1 MPVHSAKML
10 IFIYIYYL
18 TMQAGLFQE
27 FARVFPCFLV
37 GGKTCPFYWTEYGV
51 YFLNWNGGIVMSYL
65 KDLNPQQHE
74 AVITT
79 EGYIRV
85 IAGAGSGKTK
95 TLTSRYMYLVDQLG
109 ISTANI
115 LCVTFTNKA
124 AAEMKKR
131 IRRFLPDQ
139 DLGRITTFHG
149 FCVGLL
155 KEDCHVICYPTTF
168 IVLDEEDKEAIL
180 RRVFEDLG
188 ITNRDLTIKD
198 AIDHIGWRKGGRGY
212 VKTLIG
218 NPEKI
223 RNLSEEATTLKDKV
237 MYRYFWEQR
246 KCYGL
251 DFDDLVYFALYIL
264 EQDKDT
270 RVKWQQRLEYVMID
284 EFQDIDKD
292 QYALADILSAYH
304 KNLFV
309 VGDPDQ
315 TIYTWRGADV
325 KFILEFDSRHESTKT
340 IYLNTNYRS
349 VPQILTAS
357 NALIDKNRDRLKK
370 RLEAVRPDERKPLYF
385 HAKTTQLEADWLT
398 ANMRAL
404 HDGGMAYSSIAVLYR
419 AHYVSRAVEE
429 SLIRNK
435 IPYVLYSG
443 VEFYKRKEIKDI
455 LCYLRMIYCGD
466 DISFLRTVN
475 EPRRGIGRTRIS
487 TLKEYSQL
495 HGCSLYD
502 ALVANLEMELF
513 RRSKAREYVRLIE
526 KYRAIYDGMDLTD
539 LLAGV
544 LAESGYEDMLR
555 SSGEEDRLDNLAELK
570 QAIYDFER
578 KAGEEVTLGNYLDH
592 AALFTNM
599 DQTERAQ
606 AVKLMTIHAAK
617 GLEFPVVFLCGLSE
631 GIFPGKRANTREKLE
646 EERRLCYVAFTRAR
660 DRLFLSDAAGSNYDG
675 SFRYPSRFLFNAE
688 KANVDYVVPLDPDLE
703 ERALEEIRKTEDFS
717 SGREKSSDMVG
728 KRICHAVFGQG
739 TVIGIPRGQEGVIVQ
754 FDSMVTP
761 RTFGPAAKLVYFT

>member
-1 MPVHSAKML
+1 M
-10 IFIYIYYL
+10 
-18 TMQAGLFQE
+18 E
-27 FARVFPCFLV
+27 
-37 GGKTCPFYWTEYGV
+37 
-51 YFLNWNGGIVMSYL
+51 YL
-65 KDLNPQQHE
+65 KGLNPEQWE
-74 AVITT
+74 AATMT

-95 TLTSRYMYLVDQLG
+95 TLTARYMYLVEQLG

-131 IRRFLPDQ
+131 IRRQLPDQ

-155 KEDCHVICYPTTF
+155 KEDCHVVQYPTTF
-168 IVLDEEDKEAIL
+168 IVLDEEDKESIL

-188 ITNRDLTIKD
+188 ITSRDLTIKD

-218 NPEKI
+218 APRKLLE
-223 RNLSEEATTLKDKV
+223 LSDAANTLKDRV
-237 MYRYFWEQR
+237 MYRYFYEQR

-251 DFDDLVYFALYIL
+251 DFDDLVYFVLYIL
-264 EQDKDT
+264 EQDQIT
-270 RVKWQQRLEYVMID
+270 REKWQRRLEYIMVD

-292 QYALADILSAYH
+292 QYQLADILSGYH

-325 KFILEFDSRHESTKT
+325 KFILEFEARHEAVKT
-340 IYLNTNYRS
+340 VYLNTNYRS
-349 VPQILTAS
+349 VPQILAAS
-357 NALIDKNRDRLKK
+357 NALIEKNRDRLKK
-370 RLEAVRPDERKPLYF
+370 SLSPVRSDARKPLYF
-385 HAKTTQLEADWLT
+385 HAKTAQLEADWMT

-404 HDGGMAYSSIAVLYR
+404 HDGGMPYSQMGVLYR

-455 LCYLRMIYCGD
+455 LCYLRMVYCGD

-475 EPRRGIGRTRIS
+475 EPRRGIGRTRIAA
-487 TLKEYSQL
+487 LKEYSSL
-495 HGCSLYD
+495 HQCGLYE
-502 ALVANLEMELF
+502 ALLANLETDLF
-513 RRSKAREYVRLIE
+513 RRSKAREYVRMIE
-526 KYRAIYDGMDLTD
+526 KYRAIYDGMDITD
-539 LLAGV
+539 LLESI
-544 LAESGYEDMLR
+544 LQESGYEDMLR

-599 DQTERAQ
+599 DQTEKAQ
-606 AVKLMTIHAAK
+606 AVKLMTVHSAK
-617 GLEFPVVFLCGLSE
+617 GLEFPAVFLCGLSE

-646 EERRLCYVAFTRAR
+646 EERRLCYVAFTRAK
-660 DRLFLSDAAGSNYDG
+660 DRLFLSDAAGTNYDG
-675 SFRYPSRFLFNAE
+675 SFRCPSRFLFNAE
-688 KANVDYVVPLDPDLE
+688 KENVEYAVPLDPALEEETRRKAGFDLE
-703 ERALEEIRKTEDFS
+703 EGDGYQGSCTQ
-717 SGREKSSDMVG
+717 VG
-728 KRICHAVFGQG
+728 KRVMHPVFGEG

-754 FDSMVTP
+754 FLQMPTP
-761 RTFGPAAKLVYFT
+761 RTFGPSAKLTYL

>member
-1 MPVHSAKML
+1 MDFL
-10 IFIYIYYL
+10 FIVPFLLDRSCATIKKNRKDERNAAMDYL
-18 TMQAGLFQE
+18 Q
-27 FARVFPCFLV
+27 
-37 GGKTCPFYWTEYGV
+37 
-51 YFLNWNGGIVMSYL
+51 S
-65 KDLNPQQHE
+65 LNPEQLK
-74 AVITT
+74 AATTT
-79 EGYIRV
+79 EGCIRV
-85 IAGAGSGKTK
+85 VAGAGSGKTK
-95 TLTSRYMYLVDQLG
+95 TLTARYMYLVDQLG

-131 IRRFLPDQ
+131 VRRSLPDR

-155 KEDCHVICYPTTF
+155 KEDCHVVRYPTTF
-168 IVLDEEDKEAIL
+168 IVLDEEDKEAML
-180 RRVFEDLG
+180 RTVFEDLG
-188 ITNRDLTIKD
+188 ITSRDMTVKD
-198 AIDHIGWRKGGRGY
+198 AVDYIGWRKGGRGY

-218 NPEKI
+218 DPEK
-223 RNLSEEATTLKDKV
+223 LSDLAASANTLKDKV
-237 MYRYFWEQR
+237 MYRYFYEQR

-264 EQDKDT
+264 EQDRPT
-270 RVKWQQRLEYVMID
+270 REKWQQRLEYIMVD

-292 QYALADILSAYH
+292 QYALADILSGYH

-325 KFILEFDSRHESTKT
+325 KFILEFDSRHENVQT

-349 VPQILTAS
+349 APQILTAS

-370 RLEAVRPDERKPLYF
+370 QLTAVRPDDRKPLYF
-385 HAKTTQLEADWLT
+385 HAKTGALEADWMT

-404 HDGGMAYSSIAVLYR
+404 HEAGLPYSSMGVLYR

-435 IPYVLYSG
+435 IPYILYSG
-443 VEFYKRKEIKDI
+443 VEFYKRKEIKDV
-455 LCYLRMIYCGD
+455 LCYLRMIYAGD

-475 EPRRGIGRTRIS
+475 EPRRGVGRTRIAA
-487 TLKEYSQL
+487 LKEFAALNQ
-495 HGCSLYD
+495 CSLYD
-502 ALVANLEMELF
+502 ALLQNLETELF
-513 RRSKAREYVRLIE
+513 RRCRARDYVRMIE

-544 LAESGYEDMLR
+544 LGESGYEDMLR
-555 SSGEEDRLDNLAELK
+555 SCGEEERLDNLAELK

-617 GLEFPVVFLCGLSE
+617 GLEFPVVFLCGMSE

-660 DRLFLSDAAGSNYDG
+660 DRLFLSDAAGTNYDG

-688 KANVDYVVPLDPDLE
+688 KENVDYAVPLDPDLE
-703 ERALEEIRKTEDFS
+703 ERALAEIRRTEDL
-717 SGREKSSDMVG
+717 SGRPAQTSDLVG
-728 KRICHAVFGQG
+728 KRVLHPVFGEG
-739 TVIGIPRGQEGVIVQ
+739 KVIGIPRDQEGVIVQ
-754 FDSMVTP
+754 FETVVTP
-761 RTFGPAAKLVYFT
+761 RTFGPSAKLTYID

>member
-1 MPVHSAKML
+1 M
-10 IFIYIYYL
+10 
-18 TMQAGLFQE
+18 E
-27 FARVFPCFLV
+27 
-37 GGKTCPFYWTEYGV
+37 
-51 YFLNWNGGIVMSYL
+51 YL
-65 KDLNPQQHE
+65 KNLNPQQKE
-74 AVITT
+74 AATTT

-85 IAGAGSGKTK
+85 VAGAGSGKTR
-95 TLTSRYMYLVDQLG
+95 TLTARYLYLVEALG

-131 IRRFLPDQ
+131 IRMSLPDQ

-155 KEDCHVICYPTTF
+155 KEDCHVVQYPSTF
-168 IVLDEEDKEAIL
+168 IVLDEEDKEAML
-180 RRVFEDLG
+180 RTIFEDLG
-188 ITNRDLTIKD
+188 ITSRDMTIKD
-198 AIDHIGWRKGGRGY
+198 AVDHIGWRKGGRGY
-212 VKTLIG
+212 VKTLIDMDHG
-218 NPEKI
+218 
-223 RNLSEEATTLKDKV
+223 RLQSLQDSATTLKDKV
-237 MYRYFWEQR
+237 LYRYFYEQR

-264 EQDKDT
+264 QHDKAV
-270 RVKWQQRLEYVMID
+270 REKWQSRLEYIMVD

-292 QYALADILSAYH
+292 QYELADILSGYH

-325 KFILEFDSRHESTKT
+325 KFILEFASRHEDTKT

-357 NALIDKNRDRLKK
+357 NALISKNRE
-370 RLEAVRPDERKPLYF
+370 RLEKQLTPVRPNSRKPLYF
-385 HAKTTQLEADWLT
+385 HAKTGSLEADWIT
-398 ANMRAL
+398 AQMRAM
-404 HDGGMAYSSIAVLYR
+404 HDGGMNYSKMAVLYR

-455 LCYLRMIYCGD
+455 LCYLRMIYSGD

-475 EPRRGIGRTRIS
+475 EPRRGVGRTRIAA
-487 TLKEYSQL
+487 LKEFADMN
-495 HGCSLYD
+495 GCSLYE
-502 ALVANLEMELF
+502 ALVTNLDTDLF
-513 RRSKAREYVRLIE
+513 RRSRAKDYVRLIE
-526 KYRAIYDGMDLTD
+526 KYRAIFDGMDLTD
-539 LLAGV
+539 LLAGIMN
-544 LAESGYEDMLR
+544 ESGYEQMLR
-555 SSGEEDRLDNLAELK
+555 SSGEEERLDNLAELK

-578 KAGEEVTLGNYLDH
+578 KAGEDVSLGNYLDH

-606 AVKLMTIHAAK
+606 AVKLMTVHGAK

-646 EERRLCYVAFTRAR
+646 EERRLAYVAFTRAQ
-660 DRLFLSDAAGSNYDG
+660 DRLFLSDAAGTNYDG
-675 SFRYPSRFLFNAE
+675 SFRYPSRFLFNAGE
-688 KANVDYVVPLDPDLE
+688 DNLEYAVPLDPDLV
-703 ERALEEIRKTEDFS
+703 ERAREQIEKTESMDDCPRLPDENV
-717 SGREKSSDMVG
+717 GRRVLHC
-728 KRICHAVFGQG
+728 IFGEG

-754 FDSMVTP
+754 FDSVVTP
-761 RTFGPAAKLVYFT
+761 RTLTLGAKLILLEE

>member
-1 MPVHSAKML
+1 MD
-10 IFIYIYYL
+10 
-18 TMQAGLFQE
+18 
-27 FARVFPCFLV
+27 
-37 GGKTCPFYWTEYGV
+37 
-51 YFLNWNGGIVMSYL
+51 YL
-65 KDLNPQQHE
+65 KDLNPQQLE
-74 AVITT
+74 AATTT
-79 EGYIRV
+79 EGCIRV
-85 IAGAGSGKTK
+85 VAGAGSGKTK
-95 TLTSRYMYLVDQLG
+95 TLTARYMYLVDQLG

-131 IRRFLPDQ
+131 IRRTLPDQ

-155 KEDCHVICYPTTF
+155 KEDCHVVRYPTTF
-168 IVLDEEDKEAIL
+168 IVLDEEDKEAML
-180 RRVFEDLG
+180 RTVFEDLG
-188 ITNRDLTIKD
+188 ITSRDLTIKD
-198 AIDHIGWRKGGRGY
+198 AIDYIGWRKGGRGY

-218 NPEKI
+218 SPEKLLT
-223 RNLSEEATTLKDKV
+223 LSSEATTLKDKV
-237 MYRYFWEQR
+237 MYRYFYEQR

-251 DFDDLVYFALYIL
+251 DFDDLIYFALYIL
-264 EQDKDT
+264 EQDRDT
-270 RVKWQQRLEYVMID
+270 REKWQTRLEYIMVD

-292 QYALADILSAYH
+292 QYALADILSGYH

-325 KFILEFDSRHESTKT
+325 KFILEFDSRHENVKT

-357 NALIDKNRDRLKK
+357 NALIDKNRERLKK
-370 RLEAVRPDERKPLYF
+370 QLTAVRPDARKPLYF
-385 HAKTTQLEADWLT
+385 HAKTGQMEADWIT
-398 ANMRAL
+398 ANMRAI
-404 HDGGMAYSSIAVLYR
+404 HEGGVPYSAMGVLYR

-443 VEFYKRKEIKDI
+443 VEFYKRKEIKDV
-455 LCYLRMIYCGD
+455 LCYLRMIYSGD

-475 EPRRGIGRTRIS
+475 EPRRGVGRTRIS
-487 TLKEYSQL
+487 ALKEFAALNQ
-495 HGCSLYD
+495 CSLYE
-502 ALVANLEMELF
+502 ALKTNLETELF
-513 RRSKAREYVRLIE
+513 RRCRAKDYVRLIE
-526 KYRAIYDGMDLTD
+526 KYRAIFDGMDLTD
-539 LLAGV
+539 LLAGI

-555 SSGEEDRLDNLAELK
+555 SCGEEERLDNLAELK

-599 DQTERAQ
+599 DQTEKAQ

-617 GLEFPVVFLCGLSE
+617 GLEFPVVFLCGMSE

-660 DRLFLSDAAGSNYDG
+660 DRLYLSDAAGNNYDG

-688 KANVDYVVPLDPDLE
+688 KENVEYAVPLDPDLE
-703 ERALEEIRKTEDFS
+703 ERAMEQIRKTEDLDS
-717 SGREKSSDMVG
+717 RPEQPSELIG
-728 KRICHAVFGQG
+728 KRVLHPVFGEG
-739 TVIGIPRGQEGVIVQ
+739 SVIGIPRGQEGVIIQ
-754 FDSMVTP
+754 FDTMVTP
-761 RTFGPAAKLVYFT
+761 RTFGPAAKITYLS

>member
-1 MPVHSAKML
+1 MK
-10 IFIYIYYL
+10 
-18 TMQAGLFQE
+18 E
-27 FARVFPCFLV
+27 
-37 GGKTCPFYWTEYGV
+37 
-51 YFLNWNGGIVMSYL
+51 
-65 KDLNPQQHE
+65 LNPEQLE
-74 AVITT
+74 AATTT

-85 IAGAGSGKTK
+85 VAGAGSGKTK
-95 TLTSRYMYLVDQLG
+95 TLTARYMYLVEMLG

-124 AAEMKKR
+124 AGEMKKR
-131 IRRFLPDQ
+131 IRRNLPDQ

-155 KEDCHVICYPTTF
+155 KEDCHVVQYPTTF
-168 IVLDEEDKEAIL
+168 IVLDEEDKEAML
-180 RRVFEDLG
+180 RTVFEDLG
-188 ITNRDLTIKD
+188 ITSRDLTIKE

-218 NPEKI
+218 DPEKL
-223 RNLSEEATTLKDKV
+223 RSLADAATTLKDKV
-237 MYRYFWEQR
+237 LYRYFYEQR

-251 DFDDLVYFALYIL
+251 DFDDLVYFTLYIL
-264 EQDKDT
+264 EQD
-270 RVKWQQRLEYVMID
+270 REVREKWQSRLEYIMVD

-292 QYALADILSAYH
+292 QYALADILSGYH

-325 KFILEFDSRHESTKT
+325 KFILEFDSRHSGAKT

-349 VPQILTAS
+349 APQILAAS
-357 NALIDKNRDRLKK
+357 NALIDKNRERLKK
-370 RLEAVRPDERKPLYF
+370 QLTAVRADDRKPLYY
-385 HAKTTQLEADWLT
+385 HAKTGQLEADWIT

-404 HDGGMAYSSIAVLYR
+404 HEAGMPYSSMGVLYR

-429 SLIRNK
+429 SLIRSK

-443 VEFYKRKEIKDI
+443 VEFYKRKEIKDV
-455 LCYLRMIYCGD
+455 LCYLRMIYSGD

-475 EPRRGIGRTRIS
+475 EPRRGMGRTRIAA
-487 TLKEYSQL
+487 LKEFAQL
-495 HGCSLYD
+495 NRCSLYE
-502 ALVANLEMELF
+502 ALTANLETELF
-513 RRSKAREYVRLIE
+513 RRSRAREYVRLIE
-526 KYRAIYDGMDLTD
+526 KYRAIFDGLDLTD

-544 LAESGYEDMLR
+544 LNESGYEDMLR
-555 SSGEEDRLDNLAELK
+555 SCGEEERLDNLAELK
-570 QAIYDFER
+570 QAIYDFQR

-599 DQTERAQ
+599 DQTEKAQ

-660 DRLFLSDAAGSNYDG
+660 DRLFLSDAAGTNYDG
-675 SFRYPSRFLFNAE
+675 SFRCPSRFLFNAE
-688 KANVDYVVPLDPDLE
+688 KENVEYAVPLDPELE
-703 ERALEEIRKTEDFS
+703 ERTMEQVRRTGDTDTRPEQPSELV
-717 SGREKSSDMVG
+717 GRRVL
-728 KRICHAVFGQG
+728 HPVFGEG
-739 TVIGIPRGQEGVIVQ
+739 CVIGIPRGQEGVIVQ
-754 FDSMVTP
+754 FDAMATP
-761 RTFGPAAKLVYFT
+761 RTFGPGAKIAYLA

>member
-1 MPVHSAKML
+1 MD
-10 IFIYIYYL
+10 YL
-18 TMQAGLFQE
+18 Q
-27 FARVFPCFLV
+27 
-37 GGKTCPFYWTEYGV
+37 
-51 YFLNWNGGIVMSYL
+51 
-65 KDLNPQQHE
+65 DLNPQQLE
-74 AVITT
+74 AATAT
-79 EGYIRV
+79 EGFIRV
-85 IAGAGSGKTK
+85 VAGAGSGKTK
-95 TLTSRYMYLVDQLG
+95 TLTARYMYLVDQLG

-131 IRRFLPDQ
+131 IRRSLPDR

-155 KEDCHVICYPTTF
+155 KEDCHVVRYPTTF
-168 IVLDEEDKEAIL
+168 IVLDEEDKEAML
-180 RRVFEDLG
+180 RTVFEDLG
-188 ITNRDLTIKD
+188 ITSRELTIKE
-198 AIDHIGWRKGGRGY
+198 AVDHIGWRKGGRGY

-218 NPEKI
+218 APE
-223 RNLSEEATTLKDKV
+223 RLLALSKEATTLKDKV
-237 MYRYFWEQR
+237 MYRYFYEQR

-251 DFDDLVYFALYIL
+251 DFDDLIYFVLYIL
-264 EQDKDT
+264 EQDRDS
-270 RVKWQQRLEYVMID
+270 REKWQQRLEYIMVD

-292 QYALADILSAYH
+292 QYALADILSGYH

-325 KFILEFDSRHESTKT
+325 KFILEFDSRHENVKT

-370 RLEAVRPDERKPLYF
+370 QLTSVRPDARKPLYF
-385 HAKTTQLEADWLT
+385 HAKTGQLEADWMT

-404 HDGGMAYSSIAVLYR
+404 HEAGLSYSEMGVLYR
-419 AHYVSRAVEE
+419 AHYVSRTVEE

-443 VEFYKRKEIKDI
+443 VEFYKRKEIKDV
-455 LCYLRMIYCGD
+455 LCYLRMIYSGD
-466 DISFLRTVN
+466 DVSFLRTVN

-487 TLKEYSQL
+487 ALKEFAVLNQ
-495 HGCSLYD
+495 CSLYE
-502 ALVANLEMELF
+502 ALTRNLETELF
-513 RRSKAREYVRLIE
+513 RRCRAKEYVRLIE
-526 KYRAIYDGMDLTD
+526 KYRAIFDGMDLTD
-539 LLAGV
+539 LLSGV
-544 LAESGYEDMLR
+544 LGESGYEDMLR
-555 SSGEEDRLDNLAELK
+555 SSGEEERLDNLAELK

-599 DQTERAQ
+599 DQTEKAQ

-617 GLEFPVVFLCGLSE
+617 GLEFPVVFLCGMSE

-646 EERRLCYVAFTRAR
+646 EERRLCYVAFTRAK
-660 DRLFLSDAAGSNYDG
+660 DRLFLSDAAGTNYDG

-688 KANVDYVVPLDPDLE
+688 KENVEYAVPLDPELE
-703 ERALEEIRKTEDFS
+703 ERTLEQIRRTEDMDVRPQQP
-717 SGREKSSDMVG
+717 SGLVG
-728 KRICHAVFGQG
+728 KRVLHPVFGEG
-739 TVIGIPRGQEGVIVQ
+739 RVIGTPRGQEGVIIQ

-761 RTFGPAAKLVYFT
+761 RTFGPGAKLTFLT

>member
-1 MPVHSAKML
+1 MD
-10 IFIYIYYL
+10 
-18 TMQAGLFQE
+18 
-27 FARVFPCFLV
+27 
-37 GGKTCPFYWTEYGV
+37 
-51 YFLNWNGGIVMSYL
+51 YL
-65 KDLNPQQHE
+65 KELNEQQYE
-74 AVITT
+74 AATTT
-79 EGYIRV
+79 EGFVRV
-85 IAGAGSGKTK
+85 VAGAGSGKTK
-95 TLTSRYMYLVDQLG
+95 TLTARYLYLVEMLG

-131 IRRFLPDQ
+131 IRHNLPDM

-155 KEDCHVICYPTTF
+155 KEDCHVVQYPSTF
-168 IVLDEEDKEAIL
+168 IVLDEEDKEAML
-180 RRVFEDLG
+180 KTVFEDLG
-188 ITNRDLTIKD
+188 ITSKEMTIKD
-198 AIDHIGWRKGGRGY
+198 AVDHIGWRKGGRGY
-212 VKTLIG
+212 VKTLIDPDL
-218 NPEKI
+218 NHLHDLAE
-223 RNLSEEATTLKDKV
+223 SAETLKDKV
-237 MYRYFWEQR
+237 LYRYFYEQR

-251 DFDDLVYFALYIL
+251 DFDDLVYFTLYIL
-264 EQDKDT
+264 EHDRHT
-270 RVKWQQRLEYVMID
+270 REKWQQRLEYVMVD

-292 QYALADILSAYH
+292 QYALADILSGYH

-325 KFILEFDSRHESTKT
+325 KFILEFDSRHEKVKT

-357 NALIDKNRDRLKK
+357 NALIDKNRERMKKKLTPVRL
-370 RLEAVRPDERKPLYF
+370 DSRKPLYF
-385 HAKTTQLEADWLT
+385 HAKTSQLEADWMT
-398 ANMRAL
+398 AQMRAM
-404 HDGGMAYSSIAVLYR
+404 HEGGMPYSKMGVLYR

-455 LCYLRMIYCGD
+455 LCYLRMIYSGD

-475 EPRRGIGRTRIS
+475 EPRRGVGRTRIRQ
-487 TLKEYSQL
+487 LKEFAEL
-495 HGCSLYD
+495 NRCSLYD
-502 ALVANLEMELF
+502 ALLANLETDKF
-513 RRSKAREYVRLIE
+513 RKSRAKDYVRLIE
-526 KYRAIYDGMDLTD
+526 KYRAIFDGMDLTD
-539 LLAGV
+539 LLSGV
-544 LAESGYEDMLR
+544 LSESGYEQMLR
-555 SSGEEDRLDNLAELK
+555 TSGEEERLDNLAELK

-578 KAGEEVTLGNYLDH
+578 KAGEEVSLGNYLDH

-599 DQTERAQ
+599 DQTEKAQ
-606 AVKLMTIHAAK
+606 AVKLMTVHAAK

-646 EERRLCYVAFTRAR
+646 EERRLAYVAFTRAQ
-660 DRLFLSDAAGSNYDG
+660 DKLFLSDAAGTNYDG

-688 KANVDYVVPLDPDLE
+688 KENLDYVVELDPDIVE
-703 ERALEEIRKTEDFS
+703 DALEYIRKTESMEAPERRKDES
-717 SGREKSSDMVG
+717 VG
-728 KRICHAVFGQG
+728 KRVRHPVFGEG
-739 TVIGIPRGQEGVIVQ
+739 TVIGVPRDGEGYIIQ

-761 RTFGPAAKLVYFT
+761 RTFGISAKLEFLTQ